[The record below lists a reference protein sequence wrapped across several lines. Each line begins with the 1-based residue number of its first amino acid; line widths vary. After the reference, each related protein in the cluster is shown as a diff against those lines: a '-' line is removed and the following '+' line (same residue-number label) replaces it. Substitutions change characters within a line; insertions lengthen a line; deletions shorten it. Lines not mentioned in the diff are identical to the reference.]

1 MIRRTIILIL
11 LIGIGIFGYRVVS
24 GNKAIAAEDY
34 NNMKEKAE
42 AFEAD
47 GYYMDA
53 IECYSALNDMKNERE
68 TEKKI
73 LLLYNDLG
81 DDYEFE
87 DLANDYLKK
96 TEDVEI
102 YRALIENCLEEYDY
116 RKGYRYLEQAL
127 KTFPDD
133 EEVLNLEIAL
143 DGKYSEAFLD
153 LDDAILMGGNY
164 VAGTKE
170 EEIRVYNLNGEPVL
184 KGFDIDKING
194 LFVKETDDGNEY
206 LWNLALKDGYN
217 GFMDDKGYSR
227 ASVDGYKEVLLISLK
242 TNDNGIYNDRVD
254 DINLNMNDVNNE
266 DTYDE
271 DVKNAYEDSG
281 DDGKRDE
288 ALVPYLEGE
297 LWGYRNSDGVT
308 VIEPSFE
315 MASGFTEDGYA
326 LVKEDDIYKV
336 INLYKYKTDESLF

>member
-34 NNMKEKAE
+34 NDMKEKAE

-73 LLLYNDLG
+73 LILYNDLG

-170 EEIRVYNLNGEPVL
+170 EEIKVYNLDGEAVL

-194 LFVKETDDGNEY
+194 LYVKETDDGAEY
-206 LWNLALKDGYN
+206 LWNIALKDGYS

-227 ASVDGYKEVLLISLK
+227 ASDDGYDEVKLIML
-242 TNDNGIYNDRVD
+242 D
-254 DINLNMNDVNNE
+254 
-266 DTYDE
+266 
-271 DVKNAYEDSG
+271 ADSG
-281 DDGKRDE
+281 NAMYSDGDD
-288 ALVPYLEGE
+288 VPLIPYCEDD
-297 LWGYRNSDGVT
+297 LWGYRNPDGVT
-308 VIEPSFE
+308 VIEPAFE
-315 MASGFTEDGYA
+315 IASAFTENGYA

-336 INLYKYKTDESLF
+336 INLYKYKKDGI